1 MHRARWGS
9 MVLLLMAGGVLAADA
24 TMGGAASAG
33 ASTST
38 ARPTGYLPAES
49 LPNSLAL
56 VPPPPASGTAA
67 FGRDE
72 ETSRMALELRG
83 SPRWELA
90 TRDAVLRFPELAET
104 FSCALNAP
112 IDEVRMP
119 RLVHL
124 LRRTLSDAGR
134 STTAAKNHYQRA
146 RPFMVN
152 DQPICTPSSAEALR
166 GNGSYPSGHSAIG
179 FALALVLAEVAPDRA
194 DALIARGRAFGQSR
208 IVCNVH
214 WASDVQEGQ
223 LMAAAVV
230 ARLHAEPE
238 FRADVEAAR
247 AELAA
252 MKAQNSPPV
261 RDCKLEA
268 QALQP

>member
-1 MHRARWGS
+1 MQRACWS
-9 MVLLLMAGGVLAADA
+9 AVVLLAMAGGAC
-24 TMGGAASAG
+24 GAEPMRES
-33 ASTST
+33 STSAAAAAAP
-38 ARPTGYLPAES
+38 ARVTGYLPVES

-56 VPPPPASGTAA
+56 VPPPPALGTVA
-67 FGRDE
+67 FARDE
-72 ETSRMALELRG
+72 EISRAALGLRG
-83 SPRWELA
+83 SVRWELA
-90 TRDAVLRFPELAET
+90 ARDAVLRFPELAET
-104 FSCALNAP
+104 FSCALDAP
-112 IDEVRMP
+112 IDEVRTP
-119 RLVHL
+119 RLVRL

-134 STTAAKNHYQRA
+134 STSAAKKHYQRA

-152 DQPICTPSSAEALR
+152 DQPICTPSSADALR
-166 GNGSYPSGHSAIG
+166 GDGSYPSGHSAIG
-179 FALALVLAEVAPDRA
+179 FALGLVLAEVAPDRA
-194 DALIARGRAFGQSR
+194 HALIARGRAFGQSR

-252 MKAQNSPPV
+252 LSSQIAQPT

-268 QALQP
+268 QALRP